1 MCLGYRPPHR
11 NRPMFREP
19 TGLHGYGGGGFA
31 GFHTSP
37 MELLHL
43 AVALIVLTTAFTF
56 FFGGVSL
63 LTMGRQEVFLDLH
76 QEPLGSVA
84 LLSFA
89 ALGTGFILHELMHKV
104 VAQFFGHWAEFR
116 AQLFGLLI
124 PIPLALLTPFIFAA
138 PGAVVIA
145 GYVERHQNGIISA
158 AGPLTNLAIGF
169 IALPFTFIPGSVETF
184 EGKLALVVGA
194 VNALLALFNMLPIGI
209 LDGRKVWKWNKLAF
223 LAVWALGILLA
234 AMLFPAL

>member
-1 MCLGYRPPHR
+1 MIRDPEDYYGHA
-11 NRPMFREP
+11 
-19 TGLHGYGGGGFA
+19 GGGYA
-31 GFHTSP
+31 GFHTSR
-37 MELLHL
+37 MEILHL
-43 AVALIVLTTAFTF
+43 VVALIVLTTAFTF

-63 LTMGRQEVFLDLH
+63 VAMGRQEVFLDLH
-76 QEPLGSVA
+76 EEPLGFVA
-84 LLSFA
+84 VLSFA

-116 AQLFGLLI
+116 AQMFGLLI

-169 IALPFTFIPGSVETF
+169 IALPFTFIHGSVDSL
-184 EGKLALVVGA
+184 EGKLALVVAA

-223 LAVWALGILLA
+223 LAVWALGIVLA
-234 AMLFPAL
+234 SMLFQAV